1 MFSELKE
8 DFRYQLKGLLLM
20 ALGLLC
26 FAGLRFTEQTGTI
39 GGILAG
45 FLHFIAGDLAVII
58 PLVISLSGFQNIIPK
73 RINNLRTRFMG
84 LVIILLLLLVT
95 VHLNL
100 MIEAPLEGKSI
111 YEASYNLGIQK
122 HGGGLIGALI
132 SIVLFY
138 CFGELGSYIVVGV
151 LGVVAFLLVIN
162 ISLTQLFNMLINA
175 VSGLFPRVKP
185 FFRELYDILFT
196 EEEEEEEEDNK
207 VLKLTPNSVSS
218 ASVSKTEPKEE
229 VWEENSVPIAFNES
243 LENVKHIEL
252 MEPTEELNPF
262 ASQVKTEDK
271 EDETIKVKENQNKKS
286 NSLTL
291 VVNNEEIMGY
301 ELPSLSLLPQR
312 ISLKDNRQKKI
323 ALERAKILEN
333 TLRNFGVK
341 VKNIQV
347 HSGPTVTRYEL
358 QPAKGVKVSRIVNLA
373 DDLALSM
380 AAPGVRIE
388 APIPGKAAVGI
399 EVPNK
404 IVSPVYL
411 RNVLEDPEFTESKSP
426 LSIALGKDIYG
437 NSVIA
442 DLAKMP
448 HLLIAGATG
457 AGKSVCL
464 NSIII
469 SILFKARPEEVK
481 LLLIDPKYVELNAY
495 NVIPHLLAPV
505 ISDKKKASI
514 ALKKMVKEMGERYER
529 FAREGVRDITSYN
542 ELMNK
547 QKEFGRVLPYIVVVI
562 DELADIMMVAP
573 HDVED
578 AIARLAQMARAAGI
592 HLVIATQRPSVNVIT
607 GVIKANITTR
617 IAFAVSSN
625 ADSRVILDIG
635 GAEKLVGQGDMLYH
649 PVGIQKPKRLQ
660 GAFIS
665 EQDVKK
671 VVNYIR
677 EQRIPQYEQKI
688 IPDSEEIAGEGGEVD
703 EIFSEAVKEVVI
715 SGQASISFLQRRFH
729 IGHVRAGRLID
740 EMERLGIVSGYDGS
754 KARKVLITPE
764 QLSNYLRDH

>member
-1 MFSELKE
+1 MLGMFSELKE
-8 DFRYQLKGLLLM
+8 DFLCQIKGLLLM

-26 FAGLRFTEQTGTI
+26 FAGLKFTEQTGTI
-39 GGILAG
+39 GGIIGG
-45 FLHFIAGDLAVII
+45 FLHFVAGDLAVII
-58 PLVISLSGFQNIIPK
+58 PLVVCLLGFKNIIPQ
-73 RINNLRTRFMG
+73 RITNLRTRFAG

-100 MIEAPLEGKSI
+100 MIEVPLEGKSI

-122 HGGGLIGALI
+122 QGGGLIGALI

-138 CFGELGSYIVVGV
+138 CFGEIGSHIVVGF
-151 LGVVAFLLVIN
+151 LGIIAFLLVIN
-162 ISLTQLFNMLINA
+162 ISLTQLFNMLKDT
-175 VSGLFPRVKP
+175 VFGLFPKIKP
-185 FFRELYDILFT
+185 FFLELYETLFT
-196 EEEEEEEEDNK
+196 EEEDEEEEK
-207 VLKLTPNSVSS
+207 IFKLPGSTSSSAVKTESKEENWEENAVPINFNESAGNVEHIETEEESISS
-218 ASVSKTEPKEE
+218 ASLPEKIEGEKDEEIKSK
-229 VWEENSVPIAFNES
+229 
-243 LENVKHIEL
+243 
-252 MEPTEELNPF
+252 
-262 ASQVKTEDK
+262 D
-271 EDETIKVKENQNKKS
+271 NQDHQTG
-286 NSLTL
+286 SLTL
-291 VVNNEEIMGY
+291 VINNEEIRSY
-301 ELPSLSLLPQR
+301 ELPPLSLLSQR
-312 ISLKDNRQKKI
+312 ISLKDNRQKKM

-333 TLRNFGVK
+333 TLKNFGVK

-358 QPAKGVKVSRIVNLA
+358 QPAKGVKVSRIVSLA

-404 IVSPVYL
+404 VVSPVYL
-411 RNVLEDPEFTESKSP
+411 RGVLEDPNFAESKSV
-426 LSIALGKDIYG
+426 LSIGLGKDIYG
-437 NSVIA
+437 NPVIA

-469 SILFKARPEEVK
+469 SILFKAGPEEVK

-495 NVIPHLLAPV
+495 NGIPHLLTPV
-505 ISDKKKASI
+505 ISDNKKASI
-514 ALKKMVKEMGERYER
+514 ALRKMVKEMEERYER
-529 FAREGVRDITSYN
+529 FARESVRDITSYN
-542 ELMNK
+542 ELMNREK
-547 QKEFGRVLPYIVVVI
+547 KFGRILPYIVVII

-573 HDVED
+573 HDVEE

-592 HLVIATQRPSVNVIT
+592 HLVIATQRPSVNVLT
-607 GVIKANITTR
+607 GIIKANITTR

-625 ADSRVILDIG
+625 ADSRVILDMG

-665 EQDVKK
+665 EEDVKK
-671 VVNYIR
+671 IVNYIK
-677 EQRIPQYEQKI
+677 EQRIPHEQKI
-688 IPDSEEIAGEGGEVD
+688 ISDSEEIAGKGVEVD
-703 EIFSEAVKEVVI
+703 EIFSEAVKEVVN
-715 SGQASISFLQRRFH
+715 SGQASISFLQRRFY
-729 IGHVRAGRLID
+729 IGHVRAGRIID
-740 EMERLGIVSGYDGS
+740 EMERLGIVSGYEGS

-764 QLSNYLRDH
+764 KLSNYIKDN